1 MGTLTSAYL
10 PDGQLAIL
18 PVIPRTWVDTGPTTI
33 GDSARAPLLQLD
45 VSANVMWQRQR
56 PLFQGFQSVAQSIP
70 SGTWTAITGLNELSD
85 NWSGHSDASNTGRY
99 YAPDTRNGSPGDWYL
114 CIGYVPYAVTST
126 STVHFAGLRV
136 TGSANVIEGGKISGG
151 TGHNVD
157 SMIVDLV
164 QLNGFANDYVE
175 LMARQTSGSA
185 ANTVVSGKSSSLTV
199 RYIAANP
206 AGSIFATPTLPATP
220 HTWTGTDIL
229 SASLTGGD
237 RVPLNVQVRDLI
249 NFLNNPPIARLT
261 AEGSSQ
267 TIPNGGVW
275 TTITFPSETV
285 DTYGGHST
293 SSNTS
298 RYVAQRAG
306 LYLVAGYAS
315 VAELNPAAGN
325 NGYRAAQLLQTFA
338 AGGTQTYAGMT
349 TIPATSGTTGTA
361 IYAVGLLRMAV
372 GDYVE
377 LQMAQTLT
385 NTANGSALP
394 VTNSATN
401 CARMIAVWMA
411 A

>member
-229 SASLTGGD
+229 SASLTGGG
-237 RVPLNVQVRDLI
+237 RVPLNTELRDLI
-249 NFLNNPPIARLT
+249 NYLNNPPIARLT

-267 TIPNGGVW
+267 TIPSGSGTW
-275 TTITFPSETV
+275 TSVQFPTETV
-285 DTYGGHST
+285 DTYGGHDNAT
-293 SSNTS
+293 NNT
-298 RYVAQRAG
+298 RYTCQRAG
-306 LYLVAGYAS
+306 LYLVAGLVA
-315 VAELNPAAGN
+315 VAEPGTNS
-325 NGYRAAQLLQTFA
+325 GYRAARLLVN
-338 AGGTQTYAGMT
+338 GTTAYAGWT

-361 IYAVGLLRMAV
+361 IYALALIRMTA

-377 LQMAQTLT
+377 TQMQQTQGAALT
-385 NTANGSALP
+385 I
-394 VTNSATN
+394 TNSATN

>member
-185 ANTVVSGKSSSLTV
+185 ANTVVSGKSSSLRLVMLSRATKAC
-199 RYIAANP
+199 RP
-206 AGSIFATPTLPATP
+206 GLFQLSIKP
-220 HTWTGTDIL
+220 
-229 SASLTGGD
+229 
-237 RVPLNVQVRDLI
+237 
-249 NFLNNPPIARLT
+249 
-261 AEGSSQ
+261 
-267 TIPNGGVW
+267 
-275 TTITFPSETV
+275 
-285 DTYGGHST
+285 
-293 SSNTS
+293 
-298 RYVAQRAG
+298 
-306 LYLVAGYAS
+306 AS
-315 VAELNPAAGN
+315 VAPPVSVLVVLSMRRPYQVRLACRCKG
-325 NGYRAAQLLQTFA
+325 
-338 AGGTQTYAGMT
+338 
-349 TIPATSGTTGTA
+349 PTTGKA
-361 IYAVGLLRMAV
+361 KP
-372 GDYVE
+372 
-377 LQMAQTLT
+377 
-385 NTANGSALP
+385 P
-394 VTNSATN
+394 VA
-401 CARMIAVWMA
+401 CCCGR
-411 A
+411 